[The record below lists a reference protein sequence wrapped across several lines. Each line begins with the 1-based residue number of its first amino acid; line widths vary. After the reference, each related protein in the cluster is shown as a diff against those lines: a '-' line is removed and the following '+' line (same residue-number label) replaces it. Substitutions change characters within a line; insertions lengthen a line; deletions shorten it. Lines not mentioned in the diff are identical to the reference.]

1 LRMPVDGADGATS
14 AAMERLYGVG
24 LDEFVAARTAAARE
38 LREQGR
44 RDEAA
49 AVQALRKPSVA
60 AWIVNR
66 LARDEAGLV
75 AELLS
80 AGARIREVQLGAGST
95 AELRAASEAE
105 QAAVDA
111 LMRAAAKVAAAAASG
126 GGSLERVRETLHAAA
141 LDPDLAELVRRGVLV
156 REQQAVGFP
165 LGAAVPAAARR
176 AVRPSPAP
184 VARAPDH
191 RQSPGRSAA
200 ATRRLEQA
208 VAAAKSAQD
217 ALAEAE
223 RGLADARVEQE
234 AAARDLK
241 LARTAVT
248 AAERRTR
255 GAERA
260 AERATA
266 ARDLAARRAEQAAAR
281 RRELG

>member
-1 LRMPVDGADGATS
+1 
-14 AAMERLYGVG
+14 MERLYGVG
-24 LDEFVAARTAAARE
+24 LDEFVAVRTAAARE

-191 RQSPGRSAA
+191 RQPGRSTA
-200 ATRRLEQA
+200 ATRRLKQA
-208 VAAAKSAQD
+208 VAAAKTAQD